1 MGSPVLGARDSG
13 SSFCVSPIEE
23 SPNNTISQERNIST
37 GDYFG
42 DLTASA
48 MNADA
53 PPLTVS
59 PPRSKKKAV
68 AFKSGVPEE
77 IPSREVEYSPADEE
91 PPIPQAS
98 FLDPAIEPPKF
109 REPQYEMFENE
120 RSNFNRSPHQ
130 GPTYE
135 RKDPETPSFRE
146 PNYGKP
152 DFEQPSV
159 SRSHQ
164 APIRERPVHAQA
176 VPWDAHSGEPTLAK
190 PGKAGQVESHHTTS
204 QKPVGST
211 SSFLNW
217 GREQFHSKKIAQA
230 ARSRIANFSKTE
242 GPPLKD
248 TEPWLRDGAHRGRR
262 KSASRGGQHD
272 KRPIRAS
279 NTDTGRRSSL
289 TGFVP
294 TTVTTIT
301 AGGPSTLPQ
310 RPAPAKGQQQNSRTE
325 QRVLR
330 PEPKLDTSIDTMRL
344 TTAVQFGGATIVS
357 KPGSPAPGLSP
368 QDSQSDSPRDSP
380 RDATHQY
387 DSSGEDKSTE
397 ETPSIMS
404 RRRPIPISMP
414 ISKKPVRKPTPAEA
428 SQEPNRVEKTP
439 VDLPKDPV
447 SRVRAME
454 TQRDDLGKRRANLET
469 VIRELTRV
477 IQPTAIA
484 YDRAA
489 KEEVKRTVQS
499 MESEIA
505 EIKRTEHDL
514 GMKISRAW
522 RRLDENSNGDGSNLW
537 IKRVTS

>member
-1 MGSPVLGARDSG
+1 MASPALGVRDSG

-23 SPNNTISQERNIST
+23 LNNTISHEPNIST

-42 DLTASA
+42 DLPASTV
-48 MNADA
+48 NADT
-53 PPLTVS
+53 PSSKVS

-77 IPSREVEYSPADEE
+77 IPSLEVEYSPADEE
-91 PPIPQAS
+91 PPAPQAS
-98 FLDPAIEPPKF
+98 FLNPAIEPPKF
-109 REPQYEMFENE
+109 REPQYEKFEND
-120 RSNFNRSPHQ
+120 RLNFNRSPNQ
-130 GPTYE
+130 GAAYE
-135 RKDPETPSFRE
+135 RKDPEPPSFRE
-146 PNYGKP
+146 PDYGKP

-164 APIRERPVHAQA
+164 APTRERPVHAQA
-176 VPWDAHSGEPTLAK
+176 APWEAHSGEPTLAK
-190 PGKAGQVESHHTTS
+190 PGKGDSHPTTS
-204 QKPVGST
+204 QKPT

-248 TEPWLRDGAHRGRR
+248 TEPWLREGAHRGRR
-262 KSASRGGQHD
+262 KSASRGGAHE

-279 NTDTGRRSSL
+279 HTYGTRRPSL

-310 RPAPAKGQQQNSRTE
+310 RPAKSQQHNPRTE
-325 QRVLR
+325 QRALG
-330 PEPKLDTSIDTMRL
+330 PEPKLDTTIDTMRL
-344 TTAVQFGGATIVS
+344 TADVQFGGVTIV
-357 KPGSPAPGLSP
+357 PRTGSPAPSP
-368 QDSQSDSPRDSP
+368 RAQDSQSDSPGDSP
-380 RDATHQY
+380 RDATPQH
-387 DSSGEDKSTE
+387 DSSGEDKSTD

-414 ISKKPVRKPTPAEA
+414 ISKKPLRKPTPAEA
-428 SQEPNRVEKTP
+428 SQEPNGVEKTL

-454 TQRDDLGKRRANLET
+454 AQRDDLEKRRANLET
-469 VIRELTRV
+469 VVRELTRV

-499 MESEIA
+499 MENEIA
-505 EIKRTEHDL
+505 DIKREEHSL

-522 RRLDENSNGDGSNLW
+522 RRVDENSNNGDGSNLW